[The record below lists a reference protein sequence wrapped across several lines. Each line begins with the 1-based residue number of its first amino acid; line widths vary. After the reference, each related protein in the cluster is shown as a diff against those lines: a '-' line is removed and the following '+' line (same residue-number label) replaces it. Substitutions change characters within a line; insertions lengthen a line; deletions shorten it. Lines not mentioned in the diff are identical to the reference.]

1 MNTEGLDS
9 ILVRNSHV
17 ANTRITQ
24 IHAWGH
30 TLPYKKKKKNIAL
43 PLQ

>member
-17 ANTRITQ
+17 ANTRI
-24 IHAWGH
+24 IHYGPDSCLGH
-30 TLPYKKKKKNIAL
+30 TLPYKKNIAL